1 MIMIAFFREKIG
13 DDNTGK
19 SLSGALLFA
28 EHGENMLCTELF
40 STFRTI
46 SVHNLFYPCS
56 SKRRAPDKD
65 LPVYG
70 GHG

>member
-28 EHGENMLCTELF
+28 EHGEDMLCSLHQLFEMSETISEQNMLSPGLSLEFSCIELV
-40 STFRTI
+40 I
-46 SVHNLFYPCS
+46 Q
-56 SKRRAPDKD
+56 
-65 LPVYG
+65 
-70 GHG
+70 